1 MALPSDGRPRPTGG
15 VGGSRLPIGLLLH
28 PFEVGVAVL
37 SSLIAVSLVIA
48 RVAPAHPET
57 LTLAQTV
64 LPPPLAWI
72 WGAFLFLGGALV
84 LLGVFTRSEK
94 PGSAAAELSGLA
106 LMGSAWAVYA
116 VAILG
121 SDARGGGFIPAATGL
136 VVALCTLARVR
147 SILLSAHVATRE
159 VRTPTSRS

>member
-15 VGGSRLPIGLLLH
+15 VGGSRLPVGLLLH
-28 PFEVGVAVL
+28 PFQVGVSAL
-37 SSLIAVSLVIA
+37 SVLIAFSLVIA
-48 RVAPAHPET
+48 RYSEEHER

-72 WGAFLFLGGALV
+72 WGAFLFMGGALSLV
-84 LLGVFTRSEK
+84 GIFTRSEK
-94 PGSAAAELSGLA
+94 TGSAAAELSGLA
-106 LMGSAWAVYA
+106 LMGSAWAVYS

-121 SDARGGGFIPAATGL
+121 SDARSGFIPAATGI

-147 SILLSAHVATRE
+147 TIVLTARVATRE